1 MSKCPQ
7 FDLLNPRTYADGVP
21 FDQLKELR
29 NSCPVSKQ
37 RDTDNDMDFW
47 AITRREDLD
56 YISKN
61 PQLFSSQERLCL
73 IEEMDGEMLEIQRTQ
88 IVHMDPPDHIK
99 HRRIVRNAFTAK
111 AVDALEPF
119 IRERIGE
126 VLDRVLAK
134 GECEFVSEVAAEVPL
149 LVVCELM
156 GIPPEERDVFGGHV
170 NVMLEG
176 LDPTTGISEDEQT
189 ASMMAIFE
197 QANKLAAQHKENP
210 RDDLIAKLMD
220 GEVDG
225 EGLNEMEFCTF
236 FLLLIVGGIETT
248 RTSTSQGMR
257 LLMEHPDQYRWLQ
270 QHPEAVSGAV
280 EEILRFNPAF
290 MHMRRTA
297 MEDVEVNGM
306 QIKKGD
312 KVVLMYDAVNHD
324 EAVFGDSSEEFNV
337 RRIEDMPE
345 LKNEHRTFGVGQHFC
360 LGSHLARKEMN
371 IVFEEIVKRIHNP
384 QFAGCPRNLQSN
396 FISGIREMNIT
407 FDKSA

>member
-1 MSKCPQ
+1 MDKCPQ
-7 FDLLNPRTYADGVP
+7 FDLLNPRTYESGVP
-21 FDQLKELR
+21 FDQLQTLR
-29 NSCPVSKQ
+29 NACPVSKQ
-37 RDTDNDMDFW
+37 RDTDNDMDYW

-61 PQLFSSQERLCL
+61 PKIFSSHERLCL

-88 IVHMDPPDHIK
+88 IVHMDPPEHIK
-99 HRRIVRNAFTAK
+99 HRRIVRNAFTVK

-126 VLDRVLAK
+126 VIDRVVER
-134 GECEFVSEVAAEVPL
+134 GECEFVAEVAAEVPL

-156 GIPPEERDVFGGHV
+156 GIPPEERGVFGDHV

-176 LDPTTGISEDEQT
+176 LDPTTGISEEQQM
-189 ASMMAIFE
+189 ASMMAIFD
-197 QANKLAAQHKENP
+197 QANKLAAQHKEDP
-210 RDDLIAKLMD
+210 RDNLIAKLID

-225 EGLNEMEFCTF
+225 EGLSETEFCTF

-257 LLMEHPDQYRWLQ
+257 LLMQHPKQYKWLQ
-270 QHPEAVSGAV
+270 ENPEGVNGAV

-297 MEDVEVNGM
+297 MEDVELNGM
-306 QIKKGD
+306 PIKKGD

-324 EAVFGDSSEEFNV
+324 EAVFGDSAEEFNI

-345 LKNEHRTFGVGQHFC
+345 LRNEHRTFGVGQHFC

-371 IVFEEIVKRIHNP
+371 IVFEEIVKRINNP
-384 QFAGCPRNLQSN
+384 QFAELPRHLQSN
-396 FISGIREMNIT
+396 FISGIREMHVT
-407 FDKSA
+407 FDKA